1 MYQLLFSKKLSW
13 FLALPDPVCF
23 LIVHLTQFNRE
34 QHVLC
39 LWALSSVTLV
49 GLLALVLA
57 LSVSG
62 SVLGVDIVAADDR
75 PKLVSRLV
83 CPFSTRGFFL
93 GGIL

>member
-1 MYQLLFSKKLSW
+1 MLSHSS
-13 FLALPDPVCF
+13 L
-23 LIVHLTQFNRE
+23 E

-62 SVLGVDIVAADDR
+62 SVLGVDVVAVDDR
-75 PKLVSRLV
+75 PKLVSRLI

-93 GGIL
+93 GGIV